1 MKKSLEIPN
10 RDKRMEVLLKSAR
23 STFGADSI
31 RKLSKDEIILWPFLS
46 TGLFS
51 VDNILG
57 IGGLP
62 KGRSTEVFG
71 PEGSGKTT
79 FCLHAV
85 SEAQK
90 KGGIAVYIDAEHALD
105 LNYAAQ
111 IGVDTD
117 SMLFAQPDS
126 AEQSLD
132 MVEMMAERL
141 TPEDIIVVDSVA
153 ALVPQEELDA
163 STEKWQMGLQARLMG
178 KGIRKCTGII
188 AKSGVV
194 TIWVNQLRAKFGSY
208 GAVETTPGGNALKFA
223 ASVRLDIRR
232 AGKLVNS
239 QGVEYGAK
247 ISIKTLKNKMACP
260 FKKVIVDMIYG
271 EGFSRELSLINA
283 AVDLEIVE
291 KSGKWYSFEGE
302 KGDGIESFRLLM
314 KGNEEIYQKVLESV
328 KICMKSSKKIIEVE
342 VVEVDSTK
350 SLKEGDV
357 LCDS

>member
-1 MKKSLEIPN
+1 MTKNLEIPT
-10 RDKRMEVLLKSAR
+10 RDKRVADLLKSAR
-23 STFGADSI
+23 ATFGKDSI
-31 RKLSKDEIILWPFLS
+31 RKLTKDEIIAWPFLS

-51 VDNILG
+51 IDNILG
-57 IGGLP
+57 IGGIP

-79 FCLHAV
+79 FCLHCVA
-85 SEAQK
+85 EAQK

-105 LNYAAQ
+105 LNYAAK
-111 IGVDTD
+111 IGVDTG

-132 MVEMMAERL
+132 MVEMMAEQL
-141 TPEDIIVVDSVA
+141 TSEDIIVVDSVA
-153 ALVPQEELDA
+153 ALVPLEELEA

-194 TIWVNQLRAKFGSY
+194 TLWVNQLRAKFGSY

-232 AGKLVNS
+232 AGRLS
-239 QGVEYGAK
+239 TPDGTEYGAK
-247 ISIKTLKNKMACP
+247 IAIKTLKNKMACP
-260 FKKVIVDMIYG
+260 FRKAIVDMIYG

-283 AVDLEIVE
+283 AIDLGIVE
-291 KSGKWYSFEGE
+291 KAGGWFSFEGE
-302 KGDGIESFRLLM
+302 KAHGIEGFRIFI
-314 KGNEEIYQKVLESV
+314 KGSEKVYQSILEAVQNSI
-328 KICMKSSKKIIEVE
+328 KSKKVIE
-342 VVEVDSTK
+342 DDK
-350 SLKEGDV
+350 
-357 LCDS
+357 CDS